1 MAKPTARKKVKVK
14 NPRTSS
20 RQMKKAPSKK
30 PSAVSKAKSV
40 SKAKESAKKAA
51 RRAVAPRPEKAK
63 KSVPAAAR
71 KGGPAVAQAAKPT
84 GKTAYAPPPSPPPRL
99 LPQTKTTAAALALL
113 EKGIEYIYQKDYR
126 RARNELK
133 TLLEAYPSE
142 KEILARARSY
152 IRICDREEAAQKKPP
167 VITADQLYTLG
178 VLEHNKANYEK
189 AVSLFLR
196 SLESHPEAD
205 YIYYSL
211 AASLAMKGDLDGAM
225 ENLRKAIER
234 NEDNRV
240 YAKNDA
246 DFSPLHSIKEFVA
259 LVGLNPPST
268 AQ

>member
-1 MAKPTARKKVKVK
+1 MAKPTAHKKVKAQ
-14 NPRTSS
+14 NPPAASH
-20 RQMKKAPSKK
+20 RQEKGPSKK
-30 PSAVSKAKSV
+30 PSAASKAKSA
-40 SKAKESAKKAA
+40 SKAKESAKKTA
-51 RRAVAPRPEKAK
+51 RRSVSRIPGKAK
-63 KSVPAAAR
+63 KPVLTAAR
-71 KGGPAVAQAAKPT
+71 KGGPAVAQAAKPA
-84 GKTAYAPPPSPPPRL
+84 GKAAFAPQPSPPSRL
-99 LPQTKTTAAALALL
+99 LPQTRTTAAALAML
-113 EKGIEYIYQKDYR
+113 EKGIESIYQKDYK

-152 IRICDREEAAQKKPP
+152 IRICDRGEAAQKRPP
-167 VITADQLYTLG
+167 VTADQLYSLG

-189 AVSLFLR
+189 AVSLFLK

-211 AASLAMKGDLDGAM
+211 AASLAMKGDLGGAM

-246 DFSPLHSIKEFVA
+246 DFTPLHSIKEFIE

-268 AQ
+268 VQ